1 MFRAFKV
8 RITLVTM
15 QHRWVVFSPAPNS
28 LGDSAWQRACVGS
41 SLAEKMKLAFAM
53 LLFSLGEGRAAFAVT
68 GRAAAPRRVVPMAF
82 MPPPPPPPPSP
93 EKAAVEETRTK
104 YLDASA
110 KKGIDSAQALAAME
124 EYKAA
129 LTSQYRVS
137 PRTTPHAAR
146 ASHTTPAAI
155 NLHLVACCRRRTAEA
170 TIA

>member
-1 MFRAFKV
+1 MPLRSV
-8 RITLVTM
+8 RG
-15 QHRWVVFSPAPNS
+15 QQ
-28 LGDSAWQRACVGS
+28 LGG
-41 SLAEKMKLAFAM
+41 EEKLAFAM

-82 MPPPPPPPPSP
+82 MPPPPPPPPRQPQPPPPPPPPSP

-170 TIA
+170 TVA

>member
-1 MFRAFKV
+1 
-8 RITLVTM
+8 
-15 QHRWVVFSPAPNS
+15 
-28 LGDSAWQRACVGS
+28 
-41 SLAEKMKLAFAM
+41 M

-129 LTSQYRVS
+129 LTSQYPRVS

>member
-1 MFRAFKV
+1 MIV
-8 RITLVTM
+8 GS
-15 QHRWVVFSPAPNS
+15 FSPPRRTR
-28 LGDSAWQRACVGS
+28 SAIPLRSVRS
-41 SLAEKMKLAFAM
+41 SLLLGGEEKLAFAM

-68 GRAAAPRRVVPMAF
+68 GRAAAPRRVVSMAF
-82 MPPPPPPPPSP
+82 MPPPPPPPPRQPQPPPPPPPPSP